1 MSNQTALI
9 TGATGG
15 LGQEFVRI
23 FGQNGVNLVLVGRNP
38 RKLQA
43 LQDSTEQRY
52 GVKVNTIAVDF
63 TDNQAAEII
72 YNETKQLG
80 QQVDYL
86 VNNAGLGGQGTFLD
100 RTMEQDINMA
110 KVNMIVPTKLMKLFL
125 PEMINRNSGR
135 ILNVSSSAAM
145 IPGSLQAEYYATKAY
160 FTSLSNAIWYEI
172 KDTNVTITTLMP
184 GAMATDFAKAGGL
197 TDTKMFANGVSPK
210 KVAEEGYEAMLKGK
224 MNVFAGLPGWQR
236 PFVGMM
242 PMMPKKAVMGF
253 VADQQSTNN

>member
-100 RTMEQDINMA
+100 RTMD
-110 KVNMIVPTKLMKLFL
+110 
-125 PEMINRNSGR
+125 R
-135 ILNVSSSAAM
+135 IS
-145 IPGSLQAEYYATKAY
+145 I
-160 FTSLSNAIWYEI
+160 
-172 KDTNVTITTLMP
+172 
-184 GAMATDFAKAGGL
+184 
-197 TDTKMFANGVSPK
+197 
-210 KVAEEGYEAMLKGK
+210 
-224 MNVFAGLPGWQR
+224 WQR
-236 PFVGMM
+236 L
-242 PMMPKKAVMGF
+242 
-253 VADQQSTNN
+253 T